1 VLALSLIVS
10 GIALAATVVN
20 RNGFEPLVP
29 RRITGAA
36 FVLGFVLLGV
46 AISHWRFE

>member
-1 VLALSLIVS
+1 LIVS
-10 GIALAATVVN
+10 GVVLAATVAN
-20 RNGFEPLVP
+20 RNGFEPLLP
-29 RRITGAA
+29 RRLTGAA